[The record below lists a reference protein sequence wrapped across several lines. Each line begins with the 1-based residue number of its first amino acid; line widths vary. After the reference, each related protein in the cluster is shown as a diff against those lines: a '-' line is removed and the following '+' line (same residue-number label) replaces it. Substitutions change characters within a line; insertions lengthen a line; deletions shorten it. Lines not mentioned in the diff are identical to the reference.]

1 MAFEFHVRP
10 DGDDLSAGDLA
21 HPFATISKAAELARP
36 GDTVIVHEGVY
47 REQVDP
53 AHGGVSDLERI
64 VYRAAEGERP
74 VIKGSERITTWEH
87 DRGNVWKVT
96 LPPTF
101 FGAFNPYREPI
112 FGDWLNTPDRNT
124 DAPKHLGDVYLNGRS
139 FYEVTDPA
147 ELDDPQIRTT
157 LTDNALQVTRPV
169 DDPDQTRYVW
179 YCEVDERT
187 ETTTIWANFQGADPN
202 AEMVEINVRR
212 SCFFPS
218 RTHIDYISVIGFEM
232 AQAAT
237 PWAPPTAPQIG
248 MVGPN
253 WARGWIIRD
262 NVLHDAKCSAVCLGK
277 EASTGDN
284 EWYRTERKTGYQ
296 YQLEAVFKGL
306 RVGWAKGVVGGHQ
319 VIGNTIHHCGQNAIV
334 GHMGCAFSEIAYNHC
349 HHIGLKREFF
359 GWEVAG
365 IKFHAALDTQ
375 IHHNDIHDCSLGLW
389 LDWQAQGTRVSSNV
403 MHHNVR
409 DVMIEVTHGPCL
421 LDNNVFASPCTFQQF
436 AQGTALVHNLIA
448 GRIDLHRVMDR
459 STPYHFPHTTEV
471 AGCAFVSG
479 GDDRYYNNV
488 FTQPDGGEDCPGEV
502 ALEAYAGYPTSMEG
516 YIANIHKAVAEGLQ
530 GGGDPSPVQPLYVG
544 GNAYCGVPVAEQERD
559 TAGIDA
565 PLAITVEESDDGPVV
580 SVEVPAALVTERTPL
595 VGTADLGTPR
605 IVEALYENPD
615 GTPILFDTDITGEQR
630 NHTVLPGPF
639 AELHPGTNRFAI
651 TRRAR

>member
-1 MAFEFHVRP
+1 MRA
-10 DGDDLSAGDLA
+10 S
-21 HPFATISKAAELARP
+21 T
-36 GDTVIVHEGVY
+36 
-47 REQVDP
+47 
-53 AHGGVSDLERI
+53 GVSDLERI
-64 VYRAAEGERP
+64 TYRAAEGEHP
-74 VIKGSERITTWEH
+74 VIKGSERITTWER

-96 LPPTF
+96 LPNTF

-157 LTDNALQVTRPV
+157 LTDNALQITRPV

-179 YCEVDERT
+179 YCEVDERA

-262 NVLHDAKCSAVCLGK
+262 NILHDAKCSAVCLGK

-306 RVGWAKGVVGGHQ
+306 RVGWTKGVVGGHR

-375 IHHNDIHDCSLGLW
+375 IHHNDIHDCSL
-389 LDWQAQGTRVSSNV
+389 
-403 MHHNVR
+403 
-409 DVMIEVTHGPCL
+409 P
-421 LDNNVFASPCTFQQF
+421 
-436 AQGTALVHNLIA
+436 
-448 GRIDLHRVMDR
+448 
-459 STPYHFPHTTEV
+459 V
-471 AGCAFVSG
+471 AGLAGAGHACQLERDAPQRTRRH
-479 GDDRYYNNV
+479 DRGHPRPV
-488 FTQPDGGEDCPGEV
+488 PARQQRVRLAVHVPAVCPRHRAGAQPDRGTHRP
-502 ALEAYAGYPTSMEG
+502 
-516 YIANIHKAVAEGLQ
+516 
-530 GGGDPSPVQPLYVG
+530 
-544 GNAYCGVPVAEQERD
+544 
-559 TAGIDA
+559 A
-565 PLAITVEESDDGPVV
+565 PRDGPFH
-580 SVEVPAALVTERTPL
+580 AL
-595 VGTADLGTPR
+595 
-605 IVEALYENPD
+605 
-615 GTPILFDTDITGEQR
+615 
-630 NHTVLPGPF
+630 PF
-639 AELHPGTNRFAI
+639 PTHHRGGRLRVRL
-651 TRRAR
+651 RRR

>member
-1 MAFEFHVRP
+1 M
-10 DGDDLSAGDLA
+10 
-21 HPFATISKAAELARP
+21 
-36 GDTVIVHEGVY
+36 
-47 REQVDP
+47 
-53 AHGGVSDLERI
+53 
-64 VYRAAEGERP
+64 
-74 VIKGSERITTWEH
+74 
-87 DRGNVWKVT
+87 
-96 LPPTF
+96 
-101 FGAFNPYREPI
+101 
-112 FGDWLNTPDRNT
+112 
-124 DAPKHLGDVYLNGRS
+124 
-139 FYEVTDPA
+139 
-147 ELDDPQIRTT
+147 
-157 LTDNALQVTRPV
+157 

-179 YCEVDERT
+179 YCEVDERA

-595 VGTADLGTPR
+595 VGTSDLGTPR